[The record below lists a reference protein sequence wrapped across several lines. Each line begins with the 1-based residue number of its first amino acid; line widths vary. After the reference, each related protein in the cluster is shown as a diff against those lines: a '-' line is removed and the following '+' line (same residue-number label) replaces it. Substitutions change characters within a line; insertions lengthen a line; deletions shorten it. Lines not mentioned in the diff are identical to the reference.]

1 MYEVNL
7 DLLVCKL
14 FKDPKF
20 EDRLDI
26 FLVEFLD
33 PKLFFMKQFHKIYDM
48 RLQYSFFLEIHP
60 AYRHLCSKL
69 AKGNLRSFWG
79 RCCQLLWS
87 YYESYRE
94 TLSLP
99 PILVGEKHPFIDE
112 LALQN

>member
-14 FKDPKF
+14 FKVPKF

-33 PKLFFMKQFHKIYDM
+33 PKLFFMKQFHKIYDV
-48 RLQYSFFLEIHP
+48 RLQYAFFLEIHP

-69 AKGNLRSFWG
+69 AKGNLRGFWG
-79 RCCQLLWS
+79 WSCHLLWS
-87 YYESYRE
+87 YYESY
-94 TLSLP
+94 
-99 PILVGEKHPFIDE
+99 
-112 LALQN
+112 